1 MIKKIKKRFNW
12 KRILL
17 FLSVIGPGLITSSV
31 DNDAG
36 GIATYSVAG
45 AHFGYSMLW
54 SLIPIT
60 IILVIVQEMS
70 ARMGVVT
77 RKGLADL
84 IRENLGIKLTL
95 FIMIGLIIA
104 NFATT
109 VSEFAGIASSG
120 EIFGLSKYILVPIV
134 AGVVWLLILK
144 SNYKILEKFFLVLIL
159 FYFTY
164 VIAGFWAK
172 PDWGV
177 VAKETFLPTINFTPA
192 YLIVLIAM
200 IGTTITP
207 WMQFYLQSSIVEKGV
222 KIKEY
227 AYSKIEVIIGCL
239 STDMVSFF
247 IIIACATTLFP
258 LGIKIANAGD
268 AALALKPIAGNL
280 ASGVFATGFFGAALF
295 GAFILPLATA
305 FYICEAFGWE
315 SGVNKNFKQA
325 KQFYTIIASMIML
338 SALIILI
345 PNVPLVWI
353 MVSSQVINGVILP
366 FTLIAML
373 FLINN
378 EKLMG
383 KYVNSK
389 FYNILVWAT
398 AVIVVILTIL
408 MVITTF
414 FPDLFSMIF

>member
-1 MIKKIKKRFNW
+1 M
-12 KRILL
+12 

-36 GIATYSVAG
+36 GIATYSIAG

-77 RKGLADL
+77 GKGLADL
-84 IRENLGIKLTL
+84 IRENFGIKLTL
-95 FIMIGLIIA
+95 FIMLGLVIA

-109 VSEFAGIASSG
+109 MSEFAGIASAG
-120 EIFGLSKYILVPIV
+120 EIFGISKYILIPLV
-134 AGVVWLLILK
+134 AVVVWFLILK
-144 SNYKILEKFFLVLIL
+144 SNYRILEKFFLVLIL
-159 FYFTY
+159 FYLTY
-164 VIAGFWAK
+164 VIAGFMAK

-177 VAKETFLPTINFTPA
+177 VAKETVLPTITFSSA
-192 YLIVLIAM
+192 YIVILIAM
-200 IGTTITP
+200 VGTTITP

-222 KIKEY
+222 KVRDY
-227 AYSKIEVIIGCL
+227 AYSKLEVIIGSL
-239 STDMVSFF
+239 STDVVSFF
-247 IIIACATTLFP
+247 IIVVCATTLFP

-268 AALALKPIAGNL
+268 VALALKPIAGNL

-315 SGVNKNFKQA
+315 SGVNKTFKQA
-325 KQFYTIIASMIML
+325 KQFYVIIASMIIL
-338 SALIILI
+338 AASIILI
-345 PNVPLVWI
+345 PKIPLLWVMI
-353 MVSSQVINGVILP
+353 SSQVINGVILP

-389 FYNILVWAT
+389 FYNVLVWIT
-398 AVIVVILTIL
+398 VVVMIVLTIL
-408 MVITTF
+408 MITTTL
-414 FPDLFSMIF
+414 FPNLF

>member
-1 MIKKIKKRFNW
+1 MRFKKLSL

-17 FLSVIGPGLITSSV
+17 FLSIIGPGLITSSV

-36 GIATYSVAG
+36 GIATYSIAG

-77 RKGLADL
+77 GKGLSDL
-84 IRENLGIKLTL
+84 IRENLGIRLTL
-95 FIMIGLIIA
+95 FIMVGLVIA

-109 VSEFAGIASSG
+109 ISEFAGIASAG
-120 EIFGLSKYILVPIV
+120 EIFGISKYILVPLCAV
-134 AGVVWLLILK
+134 AVWFLILK
-144 SNYKILEKFFLVLIL
+144 SNYKMLEKFFLLMIL
-159 FYFTY
+159 FYVTY
-164 VIAGFWAK
+164 VIAGFVAK

-177 VAKETFLPTINFTPA
+177 VAKETFLPTIKWTNS
-192 YLIVLIAM
+192 YLIILIAV

-222 KIKEY
+222 KVRDY
-227 AYSKIEVIIGCL
+227 AYSRLEVILGSL
-239 STDMVSFF
+239 STDIVSFF
-247 IIIACATTLFP
+247 IMVVCGTVLFP
-258 LGIKIANAGD
+258 MGVQIASAGD
-268 AALALKPIAGNL
+268 AALALEPLLGRM
-280 ASGVFATGFFGAALF
+280 ASGIFATGFFGAALF

-315 SGVNKNFKQA
+315 SGVNKKFKQA
-325 KQFYTIIASMIML
+325 KQFYVIIASLVIF
-338 SALIILI
+338 SALIILL
-345 PNVPLVWI
+345 PNVPLLWI
-353 MVSSQVINGVILP
+353 MVVSQVINGVILP

-373 FLINN
+373 LLINN

-383 KYVNSK
+383 KYVNSR
-389 FYNILVWAT
+389 FYNVVVWVT
-398 AVIVVILTIL
+398 VGVVILLTIL
-408 MVITTF
+408 MLATMI
-414 FPDLFSMIF
+414 FPDMFQMFAF

>member
-1 MIKKIKKRFNW
+1 MGRIKFSW

-60 IILVIVQEMS
+60 LVLVIVQEMS

-77 RKGLADL
+77 GKGLSDL
-84 IRENLGIKLTL
+84 IRENFGIKLTL
-95 FIMIGLIIA
+95 FIMLGLIIA

-109 VSEFAGIASSG
+109 LSEFAGIAAAG
-120 EIFGLSKYILVPIV
+120 EIFGISKYILVPICAV
-134 AGVVWLLILK
+134 TVWFLILK
-144 SNYKILEKFFLVLIL
+144 SNYKLLERFFLLLIL
-159 FYFTY
+159 FYITY
-164 VIAGFWAK
+164 VVAGIMSK

-177 VAKETFLPTINFTPA
+177 VAKETISPTIKLSSA
-192 YLIVLIAM
+192 YVIVLVAM

-222 KIKEY
+222 KVKNY
-227 AYSKIEVIIGCL
+227 VYSKIEVIIGSL
-239 STDMVSFF
+239 STNIVSFF
-247 IIIACATTLFP
+247 IIVACGTILFP
-258 LGIKIANAGD
+258 LGVKIANAGD
-268 AALALKPIAGNL
+268 AAMALQPVAGHL
-280 ASGVFATGFFGAALF
+280 ASGIFATGFFGAALF

-305 FYICEAFGWE
+305 FFICEAFGWE
-315 SGVNKNFKQA
+315 SGVNKTFKQA
-325 KQFYTIIASMIML
+325 SQFYIIIASLILL

-345 PNVPLVWI
+345 PNIPLVWMMI
-353 MVSSQVINGVILP
+353 LTQVVNGIILP

-373 FLINN
+373 FIINN
-378 EKLMG
+378 EKIMG
-383 KYVNSK
+383 SKYVNST
-389 FYNILVWAT
+389 FYNIVVWIT
-398 AVIVVILTIL
+398 VIIIILLTIL
-408 MVITTF
+408 MILTTL

>member
-1 MIKKIKKRFNW
+1 MGKIKFNW

-36 GIATYSVAG
+36 GITTYSVAG
-45 AHFGYSMLW
+45 AQFGYSMLW

-60 IILVIVQEMS
+60 IVLVIVQEMS

-77 RKGLADL
+77 GKGLADL
-84 IRENLGIKLTL
+84 IRENFGIRLTL
-95 FIMIGLIIA
+95 FIMLGLITA

-109 VSEFAGIASSG
+109 ISEFAGIASAG
-120 EIFGLSKYILVPIV
+120 EIFGISKYILVPVV
-134 AGVVWLLILK
+134 AIVVWFLILK

-159 FYFTY
+159 FYLTY
-164 VIAGFWAK
+164 VVAGFMAK

-177 VAKETFLPTINFTPA
+177 VAKETFMPA
-192 YLIVLIAM
+192 IQWSSAYIIVLIAM
-200 IGTTITP
+200 VGTTITP

-222 KIKEY
+222 KIKNY
-227 AYSKIEVIIGCL
+227 AYSRIEVIIGSL
-239 STDMVSFF
+239 STDIVSFF
-247 IIIACATTLFP
+247 IIVACATTLFP
-258 LGIKIANAGD
+258 LGVKITNAGD
-268 AALALKPIAGNL
+268 AALALKPIAGHL

-315 SGVNKNFKQA
+315 SGVNKTFKQA
-325 KQFYTIIASMIML
+325 KGFYIIIASMIIL

-345 PNVPLVWI
+345 PKIPLVWVMI
-353 MVSSQVINGVILP
+353 TSQVINGVILP

-383 KYVNSK
+383 NYVNGK
-389 FYNILVWAT
+389 VYNIIVWIT
-398 AVIVVILTIL
+398 AAVMIILTIL
-408 MVITTF
+408 MIVTTF
-414 FPDLFSMIF
+414 WPNLFSGIF

>member
-1 MIKKIKKRFNW
+1 MNLKKLNL

-17 FLSVIGPGLITSSV
+17 IFAVIGPGLITSSV

-60 IILVIVQEMS
+60 IVLVIVQEMA

-77 RKGLADL
+77 GKGLSDL
-84 IRENLGIKLTL
+84 IRENFGIKLTL
-95 FIMIGLIIA
+95 FIMIGLVIA

-109 VSEFAGIASSG
+109 ISEFAGIAAAG
-120 EIFGLSKYILVPIV
+120 EIFGVSKYILVPLIAVIV
-134 AGVVWLLILK
+134 WFLILK

-159 FYFTY
+159 FYITY
-164 VIAGFWAK
+164 VIAGVMAK

-177 VAKETFLPTINFTPA
+177 VAKETVLPTITFSSA
-192 YLIVLIAM
+192 YLVVLIAV

-222 KIKEY
+222 KVKNY
-227 AYSKIEVIIGCL
+227 KYSRIEVILGCI
-239 STDMVSFF
+239 STDVISFF
-247 IIIACATTLFP
+247 IIVACATTLFP
-258 LGIKIANAGD
+258 LGIKIASAGD
-268 AALALKPIAGNL
+268 AALALKPLAGHL
-280 ASGVFATGFFGAALF
+280 ASGIFATGLFGAALF
-295 GAFILPLATA
+295 GAFILPLATS
-305 FYICEAFGWE
+305 FFICEAFGWE
-315 SGVNKNFKQA
+315 SGVNKTFKQA
-325 KQFYTIIASMIML
+325 KQFYVIIASMIIL

-345 PNVPLVWI
+345 PKIPLVWVMI
-353 MVSSQVINGVILP
+353 SSQVVNGVILP

-389 FYNILVWAT
+389 FYNIMVWAT
-398 AVIVVILTIL
+398 VVIVVILTIL
-408 MVITTF
+408 MIITTL
-414 FPDLFSMIF
+414 FPNIFSGII